1 LYLKNITL
9 RGFKSFAKK
18 SQLLFE
24 PGISVIVGPNGSGK
38 SNIADALSWVLGMQS
53 PKSLRASS
61 MDDVIFRSRN
71 EELGIA
77 EVSLLFDNKD
87 KFLPVDF
94 AEVKLTRRVFQKG
107 GSEYF
112 INSTPARLTDILD
125 LTSEQGIGK
134 GLYTI
139 VNQGQIDELA
149 VLKPLDRKFI
159 VDEILG
165 ISKHKTRRA
174 KSKSKLAKVSTDIE
188 RVSDLMLEVK
198 RTLDPLELASR
209 RAQKYFEVLNELKE
223 SEMSLFISEFNDLNS
238 SWNNESTNY
247 ENKKKEIVK
256 YADDISDLYTEKNR
270 HEESFSKKQ
279 GLFAELKVR
288 IEYFN
293 ELNSRLDN
301 TSAITG
307 SKIRVFNMLSAMFEN
322 QYDSIKSTTSEIKF
336 EKTKR
341 NEFEDNKLLAY
352 EKLLVLK
359 NSFDDLLLKIKTIPG
374 TAEILHEAEKY
385 YRHLEETVDYFRQIL
400 GANAASNE
408 EAVNSD
414 SIKKDFLNSQE
425 INNFETG
432 IEKSLENIKL
442 LQQYCIKKTGES
454 EKFFSILSSLK
465 NLSGNLKKILLLQF
479 DKLLKEIND
488 YNTQESNLLSKI
500 NELNLKKQAIENEI
514 YRADLH
520 REQIK
525 EKVKNISEE
534 IIENYNLTLDY
545 IFKNYEPAK
554 DVEKSKKIVKKLKSE
569 LKSYGSINPNAT
581 TEYKIIKE
589 RYDFLDIQYKDL
601 IESKKKLEELI
612 LEINSRIEE
621 MFTSKFDA
629 INKNFGNYFK
639 ALFPL
644 GTGEMI
650 LLKIESEGEKDYGI
664 DLKVDIGNNKMVP
677 LSLLSGGE
685 KALVSIAFLF
695 SIFSINYSPF
705 YVFDEIDAALDDM
718 NLNRFVTLVKKFSAS
733 RQVIIITHQKKT
745 MEIADTIYGI
755 TMQST
760 GMSKIV
766 SEKNL
771 KKNAEIN

>member
-1 LYLKNITL
+1 MYLKNITL

-77 EVSLLFDNKD
+77 EVSLLFDNRD
-87 KFLPVDF
+87 KFLPLDF
-94 AEVKLTRRVFQKG
+94 AEVKFTRRVFQKG

-125 LTSEQGIGK
+125 LTAEQGIGK

-149 VLKPLDRKFI
+149 LIKPLDRKFI

-174 KSKSKLAKVSTDIE
+174 KSKNRLAKVSTDIE

-198 RTLDPLELASR
+198 RTLDPLELQSR
-209 RAQKYFEVLNELKE
+209 KAQKYFEVLNDLKE
-223 SEMSLFISEFNDLNS
+223 SEMSLFITEFNGLNA
-238 SWNNESTNY
+238 SWNNESANY
-247 ENKKKEIVK
+247 ESKKNEIEK
-256 YADDISDLYTEKNR
+256 YTGEISNLYNEKNR
-270 HEESFSKKQ
+270 YEESFGKKQ
-279 GLFAELKVR
+279 VL
-288 IEYFN
+288 FN
-293 ELNSRLDN
+293 ELKARIESFNEISNRLDN
-301 TSAITG
+301 ILAITG

-322 QYDSIKSTTSEIKF
+322 QYENIKSTASEIKF

-341 NEFEDNKLLAY
+341 NEFEDNKFLAY

-359 NSFDDLLLKIKTIPG
+359 NSFKDMLIKIKSTPG
-374 TAEILHEAEKY
+374 AGEILAEAERY
-385 YRHLEETVDYFRQIL
+385 YSQLEETVDHFRKVL
-400 GANAASNE
+400 G
-408 EAVNSD
+408 V
-414 SIKKDFLNSQE
+414 NSQE
-425 INNFETG
+425 SERALKSEDPIKDYKNSGVITDFESG
-432 IEKSLENIKL
+432 MEKNLENIKL
-442 LQQYCIKKTGES
+442 LQQYCIKKIKES
-454 EKFFSILSSLK
+454 EKFFTILKSFN
-465 NLSGNLKKILLLQF
+465 NLSAKLKKILLARF
-479 DKLLKEIND
+479 DDLLKEIND
-488 YNTQESNLLSKI
+488 YNTQESKLLSKI

-514 YRADLH
+514 YRAELH
-520 REQIK
+520 REQIR

-545 IFKNYEPAK
+545 IFKNYGPSE
-554 DVEKSKKIVKKLKSE
+554 DIEKSKKIVKKLKTE

-581 TEYKIIKE
+581 TEYKVIKE
-589 RYDFLDIQYKDL
+589 RYDFLDIQYRDL
-601 IESKKKLEELI
+601 TESRIKLEELI
-612 LEINSRIEE
+612 LEINLKIEE
-621 MFTSKFDA
+621 MFTSRFDE
-629 INKNFGNYFK
+629 INKNFGNYFR

-650 LLKIESEGEKDYGI
+650 LLKIEAEDDKDYGI

-718 NLNRFVTLVKKFSAS
+718 NLNRFIALIKKFAS
-733 RQVIIITHQKKT
+733 GRQVIIITHQKKT

>member
-1 LYLKNITL
+1 MYLKNITL

-18 SQLLFE
+18 SQLIFE

-53 PKSLRASS
+53 PKSLRATS

-77 EVSLLFDNKD
+77 EVSLLFDNRD
-87 KFLPVDF
+87 KFLPLDF
-94 AEVKLTRRVFQKG
+94 AEVKFTRRVFTKG
-107 GSEYF
+107 GSEYY
-112 INSTPARLTDILD
+112 INSTPVRLTDILD
-125 LTSEQGIGK
+125 ITAEQGIGK

-139 VNQGQIDELA
+139 INQGQIDELA
-149 VLKPLDRKFI
+149 LLKPLDRKFI

-209 RAQKYFEVLNELKE
+209 KAQQYFGVLNDLKE
-223 SEMSLFISEFNDLNS
+223 SEMSLFIAEFNSLNA
-238 SWNNESTNY
+238 SWNSESANY
-247 ENKKKEIVK
+247 ESKKNEIEK
-256 YADDISDLYTEKNR
+256 YAGEILNLYSEKNR
-270 HEESFSKKQ
+270 YEESFSKKQ
-279 GLFAELKVR
+279 ELFNQLKDR
-288 IEYFN
+288 IESFN
-293 ELNSRLDN
+293 EISNRLEN
-301 TSAITG
+301 FSAITG
-307 SKIRVFNMLSAMFEN
+307 SKIRVFNTLSSMFEN
-322 QYDSIKSTTSEIKF
+322 QYENIKNTASEIKF

-341 NEFEDNKLLAY
+341 NEFEDNKLSAY
-352 EKLLVLK
+352 EKLLALK
-359 NSFDDLLLKIKTIPG
+359 SSFNDMIIKIKNTPG
-374 TAEILHEAEKY
+374 AGEILAEAERY
-385 YRHLEETVDYFRQIL
+385 YSQLEDTVDYFRKIL
-400 GANAASNE
+400 GTNAESNE
-408 EAVNSD
+408 EIVKSEG
-414 SIKKDFLNSQE
+414 SKKDFVNSKD
-425 INNFETG
+425 INKFETG
-432 IEKSLENIKL
+432 MKKNLENIKL
-442 LQQYCIKKTGES
+442 LRQYCLKKMKES
-454 EKFFSILSSLK
+454 EKFFTILDTFNTLSLK
-465 NLSGNLKKILLLQF
+465 LKKILLARF
-479 DKLLKEIND
+479 DNLLKDINE
-488 YNTQESNLLSKI
+488 YNTQESRLLSKI
-500 NELNLKKQAIENEI
+500 NELSLKKQSIENEI
-514 YRADLH
+514 YRAELQ
-520 REQIK
+520 REQIR

-545 IFKNYEPAK
+545 IFKNYGPSE
-554 DVEKSKKIVKKLKSE
+554 DIEKSKRIVKKLKTE
-569 LKSYGSINPNAT
+569 LKNYGSINPNAT
-581 TEYKIIKE
+581 TEYKVIKE

-601 IESKKKLEELI
+601 TESKKKLEELI
-612 LEINSRIEE
+612 HEINLKIEE
-621 MFTSKFDA
+621 MFTSRFDE
-629 INKNFGNYFK
+629 INKNFGNYFR

-644 GTGEMI
+644 GAGEMI
-650 LLKIESEGEKDYGI
+650 LLKIEIEGEKDFGI

-718 NLNRFVTLVKKFSAS
+718 NLNRFISLVKKFAS
-733 RQVIIITHQKKT
+733 GRQVIIITHQKKT

-771 KKNAEIN
+771 NKNAEIN